1 MTEPAPT
8 PVEPAPKLPIQA
20 SRVLATWDDWLL
32 DKAAREL
39 EWERARARRAKE
51 LEQRRA
57 GGEPTEPTRKPRP
70 ATVVAGWTVRGR
82 AGRVSL
88 YRDGDGDGDLTLAA
102 AETLAGA
109 LLRAAAEARRPRPI
123 MDPEQP
129 REMTTIATSNQP
141 NGSPGVRLLP
151 ARVSAWPSSWV
162 STAAPSPR
170 SAPGSG
176 SPIAWRAGSST
187 GR

>member
-39 EWERARARRAKE
+39 AWERARARRAEE

-57 GGEPTEPTRKPRP
+57 GASQPSPPASLGRPRWWPAGRSAAAPAGGGGTTPGRP
-70 ATVVAGWTVRGR
+70 ADA
-82 AGRVSL
+82 
-88 YRDGDGDGDLTLAA
+88 DLTPAA

-129 REMTTIATSNQP
+129 REMTTMATSNQP
-141 NGSPGVRLLP
+141 NGSPGVDCC
-151 ARVSAWPSSWV
+151 
-162 STAAPSPR
+162 PR
-170 SAPGSG
+170 G
-176 SPIAWRAGSST
+176 
-187 GR
+187 